1 MASLGGDGLKREKG
15 VYGRLFFS
23 TLKLSAGT
31 FGGGFV
37 IVPLMRE
44 KFVNELHWI
53 DEQEMLDLIA
63 IAESSPGAIA
73 VNASILVGYHVAGCL
88 GALLAVLGTVL
99 PPLIIISVI
108 SGFYGAVRDNA
119 IVNTA
124 MAGMLAGVAAVI
136 CDVVLTMGAG
146 VLRQKRPLY
155 PAIMVLSFIAVRFLN
170 VNIIAVILACA
181 AVGAADTVLRRHAGH
196 FHRKAVKHL

>member
-1 MASLGGDGLKREKG
+1 MKREKG
-15 VYGRLFFS
+15 VYGKLFIS

-53 DEQEMLDLIA
+53 DEQEMLDLVA
-63 IAESSPGAIA
+63 IAQSAPGAIA
-73 VNASILVGYHVAGCL
+73 VNASVLVGYHVAGYP

-99 PPLIIISVI
+99 PPLVIISVI
-108 SGFYGAVRDNA
+108 SGFYAAVRDNA
-119 IVNTA
+119 VVNMA
-124 MAGMLAGVAAVI
+124 MTGMLAGVAAVI

-146 VLRQKRPLY
+146 VLRQKRLLY
-155 PAIMVLSFIAVRFLN
+155 VLIMALAFAAVRFWN
-170 VNIIAVILACA
+170 VNIAAVILVCA
-181 AVGAADTVLRRHAGH
+181 AVGAADTLFRSRRE
-196 FHRKAVKHL
+196 RKGADRS

>member
-1 MASLGGDGLKREKG
+1 MTPLGGDGLKREKG
-15 VYGRLFFS
+15 VYGKLFIS

-44 KFVNELHWI
+44 KFVTELRWI

-99 PPLIIISVI
+99 PPLVIISVI
-108 SGFYGAVRDNA
+108 SGFYGVVRDNA

-124 MAGMLAGVAAVI
+124 MTCMLAGVAAVI

-146 VLRQKRPLY
+146 VLRERRLLY

-170 VNIIAVILACA
+170 VNIIAVILVCA
-181 AVGAADTVLRRHAGH
+181 AIGAADTVLRRHGGQI
-196 FHRKAVKHL
+196 HRKAVRRP

>member
-1 MASLGGDGLKREKG
+1 MKREKG
-15 VYGRLFFS
+15 VYGKLFIS

-44 KFVNELHWI
+44 KFVTELRWI

-99 PPLIIISVI
+99 PPLVIISVI
-108 SGFYGAVRDNA
+108 SGFYGVVRDNA

-124 MAGMLAGVAAVI
+124 MTCMLAGVAAVI

-146 VLRQKRPLY
+146 VLRERRLLY

-170 VNIIAVILACA
+170 VNIIAVILVCA
-181 AVGAADTVLRRHAGH
+181 AIGAADTVLRRHGGQI
-196 FHRKAVKHL
+196 HRKAVRRP

>member
-1 MASLGGDGLKREKG
+1 MKREKG
-15 VYGRLFFS
+15 VYGKLFIS

-44 KFVNELHWI
+44 KFVNDLHWI

-99 PPLIIISVI
+99 PPLVIISVI

-119 IVNTA
+119 IVNAA
-124 MAGMLAGVAAVI
+124 MTCMLAGVAAVI
-136 CDVVLTMGAG
+136 CDTVLTMGAG
-146 VLRQKRPLY
+146 VLRHKRLLY
-155 PAIMVLSFIAVRFLN
+155 PAVMVLSFIAVRFLN
-170 VNIIAVILACA
+170 VNIVAVILACA
-181 AVGAADTVLRRHAGH
+181 AVGAADTVLRKHGGH
-196 FHRKAVKHL
+196 LHRKAVRRP

>member
-1 MASLGGDGLKREKG
+1 MKRERGIYWK
-15 VYGRLFFS
+15 LFIS

-53 DEQEMLDLIA
+53 DEQEMLDLVA

-73 VNASILVGYHVAGCL
+73 VNASILVGYHTAGRL
-88 GALLAVLGTVL
+88 GALLAALGTVL

-108 SGFYGAVRDNA
+108 SGFYTAVRDNA
-119 IVNTA
+119 VVNAA
-124 MAGMLAGVAAVI
+124 MGGMLSGVAAVI
-136 CDVVLTMGAG
+136 CDTVLTMGAG
-146 VLRQKRPLY
+146 VLRQKRLLY
-155 PAIMVLSFIAVRFLN
+155 PAVMVLSFIAVRFWD
-170 VNIIAVILACA
+170 VNIIAVILICA
-181 AVGAADTVLRRHAGH
+181 AVGAADTILRRHAGS
-196 FHRKAVKHL
+196 FHRKAVRRP

>member
-1 MASLGGDGLKREKG
+1 MAPTGGEGLKTKKG
-15 VYGRLFFS
+15 VYGKLFCS

-44 KFVNELHWI
+44 KFVKELGWI
-53 DEQEMLDLIA
+53 GEQEMLDLVA
-63 IAESSPGAIA
+63 IAQSSPGAIA
-73 VNASILVGYHVAGCL
+73 VNASILVGYHVAGYL

-99 PPLIIISVI
+99 PPLVIISVI

-119 IVNTA
+119 IVNAA
-124 MAGMLAGVAAVI
+124 MGGMLSGVAAVI
-136 CDVVLTMGAG
+136 CDTVLTMGAE
-146 VLRQKRPLY
+146 VLGQKRLLY

-181 AVGAADTVLRRHAGH
+181 AVGGADTALRRHG
-196 FHRKAVKHL
+196 RPLRRRAVRRP

>member
-1 MASLGGDGLKREKG
+1 MKREKG
-15 VYGRLFFS
+15 VCWKLFTS
-23 TLKLSAGT
+23 TFKLSAGT

-53 DEQEMLDLIA
+53 DEQEMLDLVA

-108 SGFYGAVRDNA
+108 SGFYGAVRNNA

-136 CDVVLTMGAG
+136 CDTVLTMGAG
-146 VLRQKRPLY
+146 VLREKRLLY
-155 PAIMVLSFIAVRFLN
+155 PAVMILSFVAVRFLN
-170 VNIIAVILACA
+170 MNIVAVILVCA
-181 AVGAADTVLRRHAGH
+181 AVGAADTILHKHGGH
-196 FHRKAVKHL
+196 LHRKAVRRP